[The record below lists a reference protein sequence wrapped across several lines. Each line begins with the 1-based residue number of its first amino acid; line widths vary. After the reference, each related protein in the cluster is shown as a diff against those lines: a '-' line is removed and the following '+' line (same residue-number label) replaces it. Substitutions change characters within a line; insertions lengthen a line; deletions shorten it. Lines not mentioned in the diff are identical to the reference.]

1 MQEPRVG
8 RPGFTLIELLVV
20 IAIIG
25 VLTTIAVVALGD
37 ARGKARDTK
46 RVTDVSGINTAL
58 ALYYADSNGYPAD
71 VDVELGTGNYRA
83 LCTGGWKAACD
94 MGDTTYMGL
103 VPARAN
109 PQDGACTVAENRYM
123 YTAGSGGYA
132 ITFCIG
138 KAVGDL
144 TAGVRTADEDGIH

>member
-1 MQEPRVG
+1 MQEPG
-8 RPGFTLIELLVV
+8 AQQEGFTLVELLVV

-25 VLTTIAVVALGD
+25 ILATIAVVALGD

-46 RVTDVSGINTAL
+46 RVTDVQGINTAL
-58 ALYYADSNGYPAD
+58 ALYYADNNGYPAD
-71 VDVELGTGNYRA
+71 TDVELGTGNFRA
-83 LCTGGWKAACD
+83 LCTGGWKATCA

-103 VPARAN
+103 VPARAL
-109 PQDGACTVAENRYM
+109 PQDGSCSVAENRYI
-123 YTAGSGGYA
+123 YNAATGGYA

-144 TAGVRTADEDGIH
+144 LPGVRTADENGIN